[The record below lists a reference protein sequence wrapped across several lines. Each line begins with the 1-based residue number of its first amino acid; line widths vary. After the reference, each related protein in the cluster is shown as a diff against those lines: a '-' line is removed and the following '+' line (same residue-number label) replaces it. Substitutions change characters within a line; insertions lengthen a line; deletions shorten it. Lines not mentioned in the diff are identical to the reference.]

1 MYRRAGFAISCLYK
15 CVCFCKCV
23 SVCVCWKSVTQ
34 QSYWR
39 YLVHSPGYRESCL
52 LRLAFSPLGHL
63 SGHPAGVWPALRG
76 CSAFPAQ
83 SQTMVA
89 ASLGAECLRDAAGP
103 GGGAAGS
110 LFPAPSLWPPAARPE
125 LWAASPPRLWSVGT
139 PPPTLPLCYTSN
151 QRFHLERGLHR
162 CCRCQRP
169 RCWLPEQDCSCP
181 PGIFVLD

>member
-1 MYRRAGFAISCLYK
+1 M
-15 CVCFCKCV
+15 
-23 SVCVCWKSVTQ
+23 
-34 QSYWR
+34 
-39 YLVHSPGYRESCL
+39 HSPGYRESCL

-63 SGHPAGVWPALRG
+63 SGHPARVWPALRG

-110 LFPAPSLWPPAARPE
+110 LISCPLALATCCQARAVSCFSSSSVVRGDHPPHCQCALYLTGGSTWKGGFTDAA
-125 LWAASPPRLWSVGT
+125 A
-139 PPPTLPLCYTSN
+139 
-151 QRFHLERGLHR
+151 
-162 CCRCQRP
+162 CQRP
-169 RCWLPEQDCSCP
+169 RCWLPEQDCSCL